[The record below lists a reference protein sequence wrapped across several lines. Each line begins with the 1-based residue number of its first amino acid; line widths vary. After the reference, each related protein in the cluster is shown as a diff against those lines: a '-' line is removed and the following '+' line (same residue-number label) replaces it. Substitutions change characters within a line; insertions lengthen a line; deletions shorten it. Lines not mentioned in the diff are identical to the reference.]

1 MNRCFGAMLVALALV
16 AAAGV
21 ARTQDEGD
29 ELVGPDREIAKI
41 VNRVDPDAIQ
51 ESVERLEGFGTR
63 NSCSETQ
70 AKGRG
75 VTPASDWILRRFS
88 GIKGL
93 NVVLDPFTHGNCPN
107 SPTFNVLAWLP
118 GTTHPERLIVI
129 GGHYDSRTFD
139 VFDVTS
145 DAPGAND
152 SGTQSAVVLELAK
165 VLAHEQYPDTIVF
178 VTFSGEEQGLFGS
191 GALANKI
198 AKHNVVPP
206 ELFPLPAFFDGAT
219 AVAMLNNDIV
229 GGDNFVNGAAELGQF
244 RLYSA
249 GTPREIGSRAPD
261 GTPDN
266 TSPARGLMRFI
277 GTWGTPYVPDLQII
291 NKLRNDG
298 PGRSSDQ
305 RSFTDNGIPAVRFM
319 ETLECSP
326 SPIDN
331 TGCELAANGLCVAS
345 NLSPLC
351 ALPDTDRRRTCVLG
365 FGAPPCP
372 VSGFPDALFAH
383 QHSPLDIWQFVAAT
397 YSARIAKVMAAT
409 AASLAR
415 APLSPT
421 FNKDAAGNFVVP
433 TVDAGG
439 AVTVSWT
446 APIGDAIDHYVI
458 AARSTAENFY
468 RVRVSVSGSATS
480 ATITPAQLGMNAGD
494 KFFISVA
501 AVGSGGHESLFAY
514 PEFRCDG
521 PACSVPA
528 NALNV
533 TAAM

>member
-1 MNRCFGAMLVALALV
+1 MKRCFGAMLFAMALV
-16 AAAGV
+16 GTAGV
-21 ARTQDEGD
+21 ARAD
-29 ELVGPDREIAKI
+29 ELVGPDPETAKI
-41 VNRVDPDAIQ
+41 VSRVDPDRIQ

-63 NSCSETQ
+63 NSCSDTQ
-70 AKGRG
+70 AEGRG
-75 VTPASDWILRRFS
+75 VTPARDWILKRFG

-93 NVVLDPFTHGNCPN
+93 NVVLDRFTHGNCPN

-129 GGHYDSRTFD
+129 GGHYDSRTFG

-152 SGTQSAVVLELAK
+152 SGSQSSVVLELAK
-165 VLAHEQYPDTIVF
+165 VLAHERYPDTIVF

-198 AKHNVVPP
+198 ANQNAVPP
-206 ELFPLPAFFDGAT
+206 ELFPLPAFFNGAT
-219 AVAMLNNDIV
+219 VVAMLNNDIV
-229 GGDNFVNGAAELGQF
+229 GGDNFVNGVAELGQF

-261 GTPDN
+261 GTTDN
-266 TSPARGLMRFI
+266 TSPSRGLMRFI
-277 GTWGTPYVPDLQII
+277 ATWGTPYVPDLQMIT
-291 NKLRNDG
+291 KLRNDR

-305 RSFTDNGIPAVRFM
+305 RSFTNNGIPAVRFM

-331 TGCELAANGLCVAS
+331 AGCALAADGLCVAS

-351 ALPDTDRRRTCVLG
+351 ALPATDQRRTCVLG
-365 FGAPPCP
+365 FGTPPCP
-372 VSGFPDALFAH
+372 VSGFPDTLFAH
-383 QHSPLDIWQFVAAT
+383 QHSPLDISQFSTAT
-397 YSARIAKVMAAT
+397 YTARIAKVMAAT
-409 AASLAR
+409 AVSLAR

-446 APIGDAIDHYVI
+446 APTGDAIEHFVI
-458 AARSTAENFY
+458 AARSTTENFY
-468 RVRVSVSGSATS
+468 RARVSVSGSAMS
-480 ATITPAQLGMNAGD
+480 ATVTPAQLGMNVGD
-494 KFFISVA
+494 TFFISVA
-501 AVGSGGHESLFAY
+501 AVGNGGHESLFAY

-521 PACSVPA
+521 PACAVPA

-533 TAAM
+533 TAAK